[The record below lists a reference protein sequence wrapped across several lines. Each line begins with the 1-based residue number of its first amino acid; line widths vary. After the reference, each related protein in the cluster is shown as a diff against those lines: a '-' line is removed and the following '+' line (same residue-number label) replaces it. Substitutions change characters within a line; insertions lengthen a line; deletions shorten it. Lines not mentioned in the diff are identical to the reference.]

1 MKKKIII
8 VSHAMFLGGV
18 EKSLLGLLEA
28 FDYTQYDVD
37 LFLLRHEGELL
48 EYIPKEVNLLPEV
61 KQYTVL
67 ARPMVDTLK
76 EGHILLTFGRL
87 YGKIKAN
94 RFMKSHNY
102 LDESDIPAD
111 YSHKYTFR
119 FMPLINKDTNYDLA
133 ISFLTP
139 HYIVSHKVN
148 AKKKIAWIHTDY
160 GHVETDIVSQLN
172 MWGSYDYIASI
183 SQAVTTNFLK
193 NFPQLEDKII
203 EIPNILPV
211 KLISKQANEF
221 DVSNEMIDDR
231 TIKLLSIGRY
241 CEAKNFDNVP
251 FICKKISELE
261 LNIKWYIIGY
271 GEDEE
276 RIKKSIKE
284 SNMEEHVILLGKK
297 SNPYPYIKACDVYVQ
312 PSRYEGK
319 CVSVIE
325 AQSLHKPVII
335 TNYPTAKS
343 QLKDGYDGV
352 IVPLDNEECA
362 LGIYNALTSKE
373 LLHTIS
379 ENTYKSD
386 YSNYDTINDLINL
399 IND

>member
-18 EKSLLGLLEA
+18 ERSLVGLLEA
-28 FDYTQYDVD
+28 FDYSQYDVD

-48 EYIPKEVNLLPEV
+48 KYIPDEVNLLPEV

-76 EGHILLTFGRL
+76 EGHVLLTLCRL
-87 YGKIKAN
+87 YGKIKS
-94 RFMKSHNY
+94 KIYIKHHHHT
-102 LDESDIPAD
+102 ESEVPID
-111 YSHKYTFR
+111 YSHKYTYKL
-119 FMPLINKDTNYDLA
+119 MPFINKDINYDLA

-160 GHVETDIVSQLN
+160 DYIQTNIKSQLT
-172 MWGSYDYIASI
+172 MWDCYDYIASI
-183 SQAVTTNFLK
+183 SEAVTNNFVK
-193 NFPQLEDKII
+193 NFPELANKVI
-203 EIPNILPV
+203 EIPNVLPV
-211 KLISKQANEF
+211 KLIKKQSNEF
-221 DVSNEMIDDR
+221 DVSNEMINNGSFR
-231 TIKLLSIGRY
+231 LLSIGRY
-241 CEAKNFDNVP
+241 CEQKNFDNVP
-251 FICKKISELE
+251 FICKKILE
-261 LNIKWYIIGY
+261 LGLNVKWYIIGF
-271 GEDEE
+271 GGDEE

-284 SNMEEHVILLGKK
+284 CNMEDHVILLGKK

-335 TNYPTAKS
+335 TNYPTASS
-343 QLKDGYDGV
+343 QLKDGYDGL
-352 IVPLDNEECA
+352 IVSLENDKCA
-362 LGIYNALTSKE
+362 KGIYDILNEPE
-373 LLHTIS
+373 LLNNLRK
-379 ENTYKSD
+379 NTLNYD
-386 YSNYDTINDLINL
+386 YSNYESIGILVRILED
-399 IND
+399 

>member
-76 EGHILLTFGRL
+76 EGHILLTLGRL

-94 RFMKSHNY
+94 KYIKQHHQTDS
-102 LDESDIPAD
+102 EVPID
-111 YSHKYTFR
+111 YSHKYTYKL
-119 FMPLINKDTNYDLA
+119 MPFINKDTNYDLA

-160 GHVETDIVSQLN
+160 GHVETDIDSQLN
-172 MWGSYDYIASI
+172 MWRSYDYIASI

-211 KLISKQANEF
+211 KLISKQADEF
-221 DVSNEMIDDR
+221 DVSGEMIDDSS
-231 TIKLLSIGRY
+231 IKLLSIGRY

-251 FICKKISELE
+251 FICKKILE
-261 LNIKWYIIGY
+261 LGLNVKWYIIGF
-271 GEDEE
+271 GGDEE
-276 RIKKSIKE
+276 RIKKSITE
-284 SNMEEHVILLGKK
+284 SHMEDHVILLGKK

-335 TNYPTAKS
+335 TNYPTAMS

-352 IVPLDNEECA
+352 IVSLENNQCA
-362 LGIYNALTSKE
+362 ENIVLCLTNQNKLRE
-373 LLHTIS
+373 MTINMLS
-379 ENTYKSD
+379 ND
-386 YSNYDTINDLINL
+386 YSNQKNIDILYTLI
-399 IND
+399 

>member
-18 EKSLLGLLEA
+18 EKSLLGLLET

-67 ARPMVDTLK
+67 ARPMADTLK
-76 EGHILLTFGRL
+76 EGHILLTLGRL
-87 YGKIKAN
+87 YGKIKAS
-94 RFMKSHNY
+94 KYIKQHHQTDS
-102 LDESDIPAD
+102 EVPID
-111 YSHKYTFR
+111 YSHKYTYKL
-119 FMPLINKDTNYDLA
+119 MPFINKDINYDLA

-160 GHVETDIVSQLN
+160 GHVETDIESQLN
-172 MWGSYDYIASI
+172 MWGSYNYIASI
-183 SQAVTTNFLK
+183 SQAVATNFLK
-193 NFPQLEDKII
+193 NFPQLEDKLI
-203 EIPNILPV
+203 EIPNILPI
-211 KLISKQANEF
+211 KLISKQADEF
-221 DVSNEMIDDR
+221 DVSNEMIDDGSV
-231 TIKLLSIGRY
+231 KLLSIGRY

-251 FICKKISELE
+251 FICKRILE
-261 LNIKWYIIGY
+261 LGLNVKWYIMGF
-271 GEDEE
+271 GGDEE

-284 SNMEEHVILLGKK
+284 CNMEEHVILLGKK

-325 AQSLHKPVII
+325 AQSLHKPVVI
-335 TNYPTAKS
+335 TNYATSAS
-343 QLKDGYDGV
+343 QLDNGIDGV
-352 IVPLDNEECA
+352 IVPMDNEGCA
-362 LGIYNALTSKE
+362 KGIVNFINNKE
-373 LLHTIS
+373 LQIKIINNL
-379 ENTYKSD
+379 KQRD
-386 YSNYDTINDLINL
+386 YSNAIEVEKIYALMEE
-399 IND
+399 

>member
-67 ARPMVDTLK
+67 ARPMIDTLK
-76 EGHILLTFGRL
+76 EGHILLTLGRL
-87 YGKIKAN
+87 YGKIKAS
-94 RFMKSHNY
+94 KYIKQHHQTDS
-102 LDESDIPAD
+102 EVPID
-111 YSHKYTFR
+111 YSHKYTYKL
-119 FMPLINKDTNYDLA
+119 MPFINKDINYDLA

-160 GHVETDIVSQLN
+160 GHVETDIESQLN
-172 MWGSYDYIASI
+172 MWGFYDYIASI

-193 NFPQLEDKII
+193 NFPQLEDKIV
-203 EIPNILPV
+203 EIPNILPINF
-211 KLISKQANEF
+211 ISKQADEF
-221 DVSNEMIDDR
+221 DVSGEMIDDGC
-231 TIKLLSIGRY
+231 IKLLSIGRY
-241 CEAKNFDNVP
+241 CDAKNFDNVP
-251 FICKKISELE
+251 FICKRILE
-261 LNIKWYIIGY
+261 LGLKVKWYIIGY
-271 GEDEE
+271 GGDEE

-284 SNMEEHVILLGKK
+284 CNMEDYVILLGKK

-325 AQSLHKPVII
+325 AQSLQKPVII
-335 TNYPTAKS
+335 TNYPTAMS

-352 IVPLDNEECA
+352 IVTLENSKCA
-362 LGIYNALTSKE
+362 QGIYNALTNKE

-379 ENTYKSD
+379 ENTNKSD
-386 YSNYDTINDLINL
+386 YSNYDSINDLINL

>member
-1 MKKKIII
+1 MKKKVII

-67 ARPMVDTLK
+67 ARPMIDTLK
-76 EGHILLTFGRL
+76 EGHILLSLGRL
-87 YGKIKAN
+87 YGRIKAN
-94 RFMKSHNY
+94 KYARKYHHIDS
-102 LDESDIPAD
+102 EVPID
-111 YSHKYTFR
+111 YSHKYTYKL
-119 FMPLINKDTNYDLA
+119 MPFINKNTNYDLA
-133 ISFLTP
+133 ISILTP

-160 GHVETDIVSQLN
+160 GHVETDIESQLN

-193 NFPQLEDKII
+193 NFPQLEDRII

-211 KLISKQANEF
+211 KLISKQADEF
-221 DVSNEMIDDR
+221 NVTDEMIDDGS
-231 TIKLLSIGRY
+231 IKLLSIGRY

-251 FICKKISELE
+251 FICKKLLE
-261 LNIKWYIIGY
+261 LGLKVKWYIIGY
-271 GEDEE
+271 GRDEE
-276 RIKKSIKE
+276 RIKKSIKGC
-284 SNMEEHVILLGKK
+284 NMEEHVILLGKK
-297 SNPYPYIKACDVYVQ
+297 SNPYPYIKECDVYVQ

-335 TNYPTAKS
+335 TNYPTATS

-352 IVPLDNEECA
+352 IVPLENNECA
-362 LGIYNALTSKE
+362 SRMRKIIQDTQLLG
-373 LLHTIS
+373 TIQKNCFN
-379 ENTYKSD
+379 ED
-386 YSNYDTINDLINL
+386 YSNYSEVKKIYEI
-399 IND
+399 IS

>member
-48 EYIPKEVNLLPEV
+48 GYISKEVNLLPEV

-76 EGHILLTFGRL
+76 EGHILLTLGRL

-94 RFMKSHNY
+94 KYIKQHHQTDS
-102 LDESDIPAD
+102 EVPID
-111 YSHKYTFR
+111 YSHKYTYK
-119 FMPLINKDTNYDLA
+119 FMPFINKDINYDLA

-160 GHVETDIVSQLN
+160 GHVETDIESQLN

-193 NFPQLEDKII
+193 NFPKLEDKII

-211 KLISKQANEF
+211 KLISKQADEF
-221 DVSNEMIDDR
+221 DVSNEMIDDGS
-231 TIKLLSIGRY
+231 IKLLSIGRY
-241 CEAKNFDNVP
+241 CEAKNFDNIP
-251 FICKKISELE
+251 FICKKILE
-261 LNIKWYIIGY
+261 LGLNVKWYIIGF
-271 GEDEE
+271 GGDEE

-284 SNMEEHVILLGKK
+284 CNMEDHVILLGKK

-335 TNYPTAKS
+335 TNYSTAKS

-352 IVPLDNEECA
+352 IVPLENNECA
-362 LGIYNALTSKE
+362 SRMQKIIQDTQLLGIMKKNCFNE
-373 LLHTIS
+373 
-379 ENTYKSD
+379 D
-386 YSNYDTINDLINL
+386 YSNYSEVKKIYEIMS
-399 IND
+399 

>member
-18 EKSLLGLLEA
+18 EKSLIGLLEA
-28 FDYTQYDVD
+28 FDYSKYDVD

-48 EYIPKEVNLLPEV
+48 DYIPKDVNLLPEV
-61 KQYTVL
+61 GPYTIYG
-67 ARPMVDTLK
+67 RPMIDTIK
-76 EGHILLTFGRL
+76 EGYFSLTLRRL
-87 YGKIKAN
+87 YAKIKSS
-94 RFMKSHNY
+94 RYVKKHKFT
-102 LDESDIPAD
+102 DTDVPIE
-111 YSHKYTFR
+111 YSYKYTYKELPF
-119 FMPLINKDTNYDLA
+119 INSDVYYDLA
-133 ISFLTP
+133 ISFIIP
-139 HYIVSHKVN
+139 HYIVTHKVN

-160 GHVETDIVSQLN
+160 GHIQSDIKSQLN
-172 MWGSYDYIASI
+172 MWKNYDYIASI
-183 SQAVTTNFLK
+183 SNDVTINFL
-193 NFPQLEDKII
+193 NIFPSLKDKII
-203 EIPNILPV
+203 EIPNVLPI
-211 KLISKQANEF
+211 KLINEQSVAF
-221 DVSNEMIDDR
+221 DVNKEMLDDGS
-231 TIKLLSIGRY
+231 IKLLSIGRY

-251 FICKKISELE
+251 FICKKILE
-261 LNIKWYIIGY
+261 LGLKVKWYIIGY
-271 GEDEE
+271 GGDEE

-284 SNMEEHVILLGKK
+284 CNMEDYVILLGKK

-352 IVPLDNEECA
+352 IVPLENNECA
-362 LGIYNALTSKE
+362 HGIYNALTKKE

-386 YSNYDTINDLINL
+386 YSNYDSVNDLICL
-399 IND
+399 ID

>member
-18 EKSLLGLLEA
+18 ERSLVGLLEA
-28 FDYTQYDVD
+28 FDYSQYDVD

-48 EYIPKEVNLLPEV
+48 KYIPKEVNLLPEV

-76 EGHILLTFGRL
+76 EGHILLTLCRL
-87 YGKIKAN
+87 YGKIKSKIYIKQHHHA
-94 RFMKSHNY
+94 
-102 LDESDIPAD
+102 ESEVPID
-111 YSHKYTFR
+111 YSHKYTYKL
-119 FMPLINKDTNYDLA
+119 MPFINKDTNYDLA

-160 GHVETDIVSQLN
+160 DYIQTNKISQLS
-172 MWGSYDYIASI
+172 MWGNYDYIASI
-183 SQAVTTNFLK
+183 SEAVTNNFIK
-193 NFPQLEDKII
+193 NFPELADKVI
-203 EIPNILPV
+203 EMSNVLPV
-211 KLISKQANEF
+211 RLINMQANKF
-221 DVSNEMIDDR
+221 VVGEMIEDGSL
-231 TIKLLSIGRY
+231 KLLSIGRY

-251 FICKKISELE
+251 FISRKLLE
-261 LNIKWYIIGY
+261 LGLNFKWYIIGF
-271 GEDEE
+271 GSDEE
-276 RIKKSIKE
+276 RIKESIKKCH
-284 SNMEEHVILLGKK
+284 MEDYVILLGKK
-297 SNPYPYIKACDVYVQ
+297 SNPYPYIKACDVYIQ

-343 QLKDGYDGV
+343 QLKDGVDGI
-352 IVPLDNEECA
+352 IVPMDNKGCA
-362 LGIYNALTSKE
+362 DGIVQVLKNHE
-373 LLHTIS
+373 LMERLS
-379 ENTYKSD
+379 QSTYQMD
-386 YSNYDTINDLINL
+386 YSNVGELKKLYEII
-399 IND
+399 

>member
-76 EGHILLTFGRL
+76 EGHILLTLGRL

-94 RFMKSHNY
+94 KYIKQHHQTDS
-102 LDESDIPAD
+102 EVPID
-111 YSHKYTFR
+111 YSHKYTYKL
-119 FMPLINKDTNYDLA
+119 MPFINKDTNYDLA

-160 GHVETDIVSQLN
+160 GHVETDIESQLN
-172 MWGSYDYIASI
+172 MWGSYDHIASI
-183 SQAVTTNFLK
+183 SQAVTINFLK

-211 KLISKQANEF
+211 KLISKQADEF
-221 DVSNEMIDDR
+221 DVSNEIIDDES
-231 TIKLLSIGRY
+231 IKLLSIGRY

-251 FICKKISELE
+251 FICKRIIELG
-261 LNIKWYIIGY
+261 LDVKWYIIGF
-271 GEDEE
+271 GGDEE

-284 SNMEEHVILLGKK
+284 CNMEDYVILLGKK

-325 AQSLHKPVII
+325 AQSLHKPAII

-343 QLKDGYDGV
+343 QLQDGYDGV
-352 IVPLDNEECA
+352 IVPLENSKCA
-362 LGIYNALTSKE
+362 ENIVLCLTNQNILREMTRNMLS
-373 LLHTIS
+373 
-379 ENTYKSD
+379 ND
-386 YSNYDTINDLINL
+386 YSNQKNIDILYTLI
-399 IND
+399 

>member
-67 ARPMVDTLK
+67 ARHMVDTLK
-76 EGHILLTFGRL
+76 EGHILLTLGRL

-94 RFMKSHNY
+94 KYIKQHHQTDS
-102 LDESDIPAD
+102 EVPID
-111 YSHKYTFR
+111 YSHKYTYKL
-119 FMPLINKDTNYDLA
+119 MPFINKDTNYDLA

-160 GHVETDIVSQLN
+160 GHVETDIESQLN

-183 SQAVTTNFLK
+183 SQAVTNNFLK

-211 KLISKQANEF
+211 KLISKQADEF
-221 DVSNEMIDDR
+221 DVSGEMIDEGS
-231 TIKLLSIGRY
+231 IKLLSIGRY

-251 FICKKISELE
+251 FICKKILELG
-261 LNIKWYIIGY
+261 LNIKWYIIGF
-271 GEDEE
+271 GGDEE

-284 SNMEEHVILLGKK
+284 CNMVDHVILLGKK

-343 QLKDGYDGV
+343 QLKDRYDGV
-352 IVPLDNEECA
+352 IVPLENDKCA
-362 LGIYNALTSKE
+362 EAIAEILKMKKLQDYISNNARL
-373 LLHTIS
+373 
-379 ENTYKSD
+379 ND
-386 YSNYDTINDLINL
+386 YSNNKTIKKIYNL
-399 IND
+399 L

>member
-18 EKSLLGLLEA
+18 ERSLVGLLEA
-28 FDYTQYDVD
+28 FDYSQYDVD

-48 EYIPKEVNLLPEV
+48 KYIPDEVNLLPEV

-76 EGHILLTFGRL
+76 EGHVLLTLCRL
-87 YGKIKAN
+87 YGKIKS
-94 RFMKSHNY
+94 KIYIKQHHHT
-102 LDESDIPAD
+102 ESEVPID
-111 YSHKYTFR
+111 YSHKYTYKL
-119 FMPLINKDTNYDLA
+119 MPFINKDINYDLA

-160 GHVETDIVSQLN
+160 DYIQTNIKSQLT
-172 MWGSYDYIASI
+172 MWDCYDYIASI
-183 SQAVTTNFLK
+183 SEAVTNNFVK
-193 NFPQLEDKII
+193 NFPELANKVI
-203 EIPNILPV
+203 EIPNVLPV
-211 KLISKQANEF
+211 KLIKKQSNEF
-221 DVSNEMIDDR
+221 DVSNEMINNGSFR
-231 TIKLLSIGRY
+231 LLSIGRY
-241 CEAKNFDNVP
+241 CEQKNFDNVP
-251 FICKKISELE
+251 FICKKILE
-261 LNIKWYIIGY
+261 LGLNVKWYIIGF
-271 GEDEE
+271 GGDEE

-284 SNMEEHVILLGKK
+284 CNMEDHVILLGKK

-343 QLKDGYDGV
+343 QLKDGLDGIV
-352 IVPLDNEECA
+352 VPLENNKCA
-362 LGIYNALTSKE
+362 QCIYNALNNKE

-379 ENTYKSD
+379 ENTCKSD
-386 YSNYDTINDLINL
+386 YSNYDSINDLINL
-399 IND
+399 ING

>member
-76 EGHILLTFGRL
+76 EGHILLTLGRL

-94 RFMKSHNY
+94 KYIKQHHQTDS
-102 LDESDIPAD
+102 EVPID
-111 YSHKYTFR
+111 YSHKYTYKL
-119 FMPLINKDTNYDLA
+119 MPFINKDTNYDLA

-160 GHVETDIVSQLN
+160 GHVETDIDSQLN
-172 MWGSYDYIASI
+172 MWRSYDYIASI

-211 KLISKQANEF
+211 KLISKQADEL
-221 DVSNEMIDDR
+221 DVSGEMIDDSS
-231 TIKLLSIGRY
+231 IKLLSIGRY

-251 FICKKISELE
+251 FICKKILE
-261 LNIKWYIIGY
+261 LGLNVKWYIIGF
-271 GEDEE
+271 GGDEE
-276 RIKKSIKE
+276 RIKKSVTE
-284 SNMEEHVILLGKK
+284 SHMEDHVILLGKK

-335 TNYPTAKS
+335 TNYPTAMS

-352 IVPLDNEECA
+352 IVSLENNQCA
-362 LGIYNALTSKE
+362 ENIVLCLTNQNKLRE
-373 LLHTIS
+373 MTINMLS
-379 ENTYKSD
+379 ND
-386 YSNYDTINDLINL
+386 YSNQKNIDILYTLI
-399 IND
+399 